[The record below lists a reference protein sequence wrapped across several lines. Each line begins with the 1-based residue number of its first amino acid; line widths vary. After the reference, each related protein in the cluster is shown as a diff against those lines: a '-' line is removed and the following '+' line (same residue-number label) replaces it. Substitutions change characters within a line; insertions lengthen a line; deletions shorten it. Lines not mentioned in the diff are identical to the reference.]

1 MKNTKKL
8 LVGVLSV
15 AALLGTGVAAW
26 TIGGGLTSHSETLD
40 PTVVETIGTRD
51 IELNVAKKDS
61 NDTIVFDSTPDL
73 DITYTVKAV
82 AADGAADGFDPYD
95 LTNFKKVAEEYQPDL
110 TIRTKAYDVTN
121 PDERVELKSDD
132 PFYQY
137 VKLPEVQTVDYDIWL
152 ASEEKGY
159 DVELTF
165 AWSDKYGNPQEY
177 VDSELA
183 AKSADEQRA
192 FIENM
197 IAALENVQ
205 FEFVFE
211 VKGVKEDVPPVSE
224 ETGTVTL
231 PTVDGSTLAIEGY
244 DAEKGT
250 VPVGTQTITITTE
263 PGKIVEGNLTVVE
276 NGTDNEVT
284 LTESLTK
291 AATHTYTAEYDFKAG
306 ATYSFRY
313 TVTDEKEDPE
323 PVTKYAVSYTN
334 EGTNG
339 TITVTNEAG
348 NVTSGATVEE
358 NTKITV
364 KVTANEG
371 FKIDTVTVGEEVETV
386 GNTTFEKEYTVTSD
400 LTISAVYSETSDEPA
415 DPMAAYG
422 VFQSG
427 KFGTYNKSLKASY
440 YFTGEMDSYYLATN
454 TNYDDGVVV
463 TSYKDAAK
471 NDYYLRFTNS
481 ENAYKYIGAEY
492 KEGYYNIL
500 IQDTPYA
507 WSYDETYKAYT
518 TIVNEKQQFIGSY
531 TYNTL
536 SLQEYQ
542 YIEENSIAIITDEE
556 IVVEV
561 TDVKISASS
570 DKVEVEKS
578 ITLSST
584 ITPDYAPGEVT
595 YEVLEGGT
603 GEVSIDGSKVTGV
616 KEGTVQIVGKV
627 GNVTSDPITIT
638 VIANSGTPEVVE
650 YSYTLQGDE
659 GFNVGG
665 GEIELNGRKWTYD
678 ATEAFNKG
686 SGDYSGLQIGTSKKP
701 LKTPWT
707 IKTDLPDGAVIYS
720 YTVTLNTTT
729 QEKDGVAK
737 YLVTLGEHKKEGTFN
752 RVGTSETGFTPTIVS
767 EESLSADAN
776 EFSITL
782 SADKAVY
789 LCSISFTYYVA

>member
-40 PTVVETIGTRD
+40 PAVVETIGTRD

-73 DITYTVKAV
+73 DITYTVKAT
-82 AADGAADGFDPYD
+82 AAKGEAQGFDPYNLD
-95 LTNFKKVAEEYQPDL
+95 QYATVADEYQPDL
-110 TIRTKAYDVTN
+110 TITTKAYDVTN
-121 PDERVELKSDD
+121 KEQRVELTAEDD
-132 PFYQY
+132 FYKY
-137 VKLPEVQTVDYDIWL
+137 VKLPEVQTVDYKTWL
-152 ASEEKGY
+152 ASKDNGY
-159 DVELTF
+159 DVTLTF
-165 AWSDKYGNPQEY
+165 AWADTYGNPQDYINKNPEKLDQDGQKAY
-177 VDSELA
+177 IKKVID
-183 AKSADEQRA
+183 
-192 FIENM
+192 
-197 IAALENVQ
+197 ALKNVQ

-211 VKGVKEDVPPVSE
+211 VKGVEGEDIP
-224 ETGTVTL
+224 
-231 PTVDGSTLAIEGY
+231 
-244 DAEKGT
+244 
-250 VPVGTQTITITTE
+250 
-263 PGKIVEGNLTVVE
+263 
-276 NGTDNEVT
+276 
-284 LTESLTK
+284 
-291 AATHTYTAEYDFKAG
+291 
-306 ATYSFRY
+306 
-313 TVTDEKEDPE
+313 

-364 KVTANEG
+364 KVIANEG

-415 DPMAAYG
+415 DPMAAYK

-440 YFTGEMDSYYLATN
+440 YFTGKMDSYCLATN

-463 TSYKDAAK
+463 TSYKDASK
-471 NDYYLRFTNS
+471 NCYYLRFTNS

-492 KEGYYNIL
+492 KNEHYNIL

-531 TYNTL
+531 NYNTL
-536 SLQEYQ
+536 SLQQYQ
-542 YIEENSIAIITDEE
+542 YIDENSIAIITDEE

-561 TDVKISASS
+561 TGVEISASS

-595 YEVLEGGT
+595 YEVLEDGT
-603 GEVSIDGSKVTGV
+603 GEVSIDGSRVTGV

-627 GNVTSDPITIT
+627 GDVTSKPITIT
-638 VIANSGTPEVVE
+638 VIPNSGTPEVVE
-650 YSYTLQGDE
+650 YSYIFE
-659 GFNVGG
+659 GNPGIEVAGG
-665 GEIELNGRKWTYD
+665 TIDLGGRTWTYD
-678 ATEAFNKG
+678 EVRTNSSSNKPYVSGAANNSGYTGVQLG
-686 SGDYSGLQIGTSKKP
+686 SSGNP
-701 LKTPWT
+701 LNVPRT
-707 IKTDLPDGAVIYS
+707 IKTELDEGAIITS
-720 YTVTLNTTT
+720 YEVSLNTTT
-729 QEKDGVAK
+729 QAKDGVATYVVK
-737 YLVTLGEHKKEGTFN
+737 FGEHNNEGTFN
-752 RVGTSETGFTPTIVS
+752 RQGTQDHGYTPTVVTEEGLSVS
-767 EESLSADAN
+767 AN

>member
-61 NDTIVFDSTPDL
+61 NDRIVFDSTPDL

-95 LTNFKKVAEEYQPDL
+95 LTNFEKVAEEYQPDL
-110 TIRTKAYDVTN
+110 TITTKAYDVTN
-121 PDERVELKSDD
+121 KEQRVELTAEDD
-132 PFYQY
+132 FYKY
-137 VKLPEVQTVDYDIWL
+137 VKLPEVQTVDYKTWL
-152 ASEEKGY
+152 ASKDNGY
-159 DVELTF
+159 DVKLTF
-165 AWSDKYGNPQEY
+165 AWSNKYGNPQEY
-177 VDSELA
+177 VDSTLA
-183 AKSADEQRA
+183 NKSAEEQRT

-211 VKGVKEDVPPVSE
+211 VKGVEGEDIP
-224 ETGTVTL
+224 
-231 PTVDGSTLAIEGY
+231 
-244 DAEKGT
+244 
-250 VPVGTQTITITTE
+250 
-263 PGKIVEGNLTVVE
+263 
-276 NGTDNEVT
+276 
-284 LTESLTK
+284 
-291 AATHTYTAEYDFKAG
+291 
-306 ATYSFRY
+306 
-313 TVTDEKEDPE
+313 

-339 TITVTNEAG
+339 AITVTNEAG
-348 NVTSGATVEE
+348 NVTSGAKVEE

-415 DPMAAYG
+415 DPMAAYE

-440 YFTGEMDSYYLATN
+440 YFTGEMDSFYLATN

-492 KEGYYNIL
+492 KDGYYNIL

-531 TYNTL
+531 NRSTL
-536 SLQEYQ
+536 SLQQYQ
-542 YIEENSIAIITDEE
+542 YIDENSIAIITDEE
-556 IVVEV
+556 IAVEV
-561 TDVKISASS
+561 TGVEISASS

-595 YEVLEGGT
+595 YEVLEDRT

-638 VIANSGTPEVVE
+638 VIANSGTPETFT
-650 YSYTLQGDE
+650 YNYTFGDE
-659 GFNVGG
+659 TYNLDG
-665 GEIELNGRKWTYD
+665 GEITLGDLTWTYD
-678 ATEAFNKG
+678 AA
-686 SGDYSGLQIGTSKKP
+686 DYFGTSSISSKNQYYGLQIGSGSKP
-701 LKTPWT
+701 QTTPWNF
-707 IKTDLPDGAVIYS
+707 KTSLPVGAVVTSYS
-720 YTVTLNTTT
+720 INLNTTAT
-729 QEKDGVAK
+729 ANASKYTISFGDYENSGTMLRQEVDNNNK
-737 YLVTLGEHKKEGTFN
+737 YRVTT
-752 RVGTSETGFTPTIVS
+752 VS
-767 EESLSADAN
+767 DDALSINATD
-776 EFSITL
+776 FVITL
-782 SADKAVY
+782 QAVDKKAVY
-789 LCSISFTYYVA
+789 ICDISITYYVA